1 MGLQGVLWACSLKK
15 NFKITASKM
24 PFPAFQITVNG
35 NIAPIAE
42 KPQRNGKEVLER
54 LVKKRKLKVSKT
66 GIILSQKREVS
77 DQNGRVGISG
87 SSQRM
92 TLCML
97 PKTKTVGADL
107 QATALRSTDDDDDD
121 YQWLPAEFRNRFS
134 FGNVC

>member
-1 MGLQGVLWACSLKK
+1 M
-15 NFKITASKM
+15 
-24 PFPAFQITVNG
+24 
-35 NIAPIAE
+35 
-42 KPQRNGKEVLER
+42 LER